1 MSGATFL
8 HKCVDNSC
16 FTCLQP
22 RYKVLINN
30 IYPPNPEEGLIKNN
44 MDKLTF
50 YALSSPEKLDRIG
63 DYLYETA
70 SRDISR
76 KRTQYVI
83 MSLEAMN
90 QILLSCHA
98 HALNLFIESFLKLIQ
113 KLLECHEHVL
123 QILATQ
129 SFVKYANIE
138 EDTPSYH
145 RRYDFFI
152 SKFSSMCHD
161 SDLELRMAGISGIQG
176 IIRKT
181 VSDDL
186 ADNIWKSH
194 HLDKVIP
201 SLLYNM
207 HNEMTSEGSQ
217 MAETCLRELI
227 GRAAFGHV
235 KGVVGPVLNHLDL
248 HRLWPPSDM
257 AYQIF
262 RILVFSVQ
270 SQYSY
275 LIIES
280 LLVHLNKHVSSNFDI
295 KTKIADVLAKIIKI
309 ISTNVIGS
317 TVLEITNS
325 LLDHLKLS
333 VSEDKQ
339 QELYEKALLTSIG
352 ELSSNL
358 PDYQKSEIMMFIV
371 SKVNVQSN
379 CSVQRTYLR
388 ALYVVSMKFTNVSM
402 DRTFPRSFLDPVF
415 NMIQSEHAELRILVQ
430 NVLHNLLDRHGNS
443 EKFNEMVLV
452 TEQTDV
458 ISEYPSSADT
468 LFLRKYG
475 VQLFR
480 SIFTSLEYTNNT
492 PENYKVTYKT
502 LALISCELVSS
513 ENVSD
518 LITFVMNIQEL
529 ASGESKLPQSHKN
542 QLHVL
547 VICLFSLVVNL
558 LPFTEFK
565 QYIDKIISNRKQAKA
580 WDLLPDTIHDDGTAI
595 DGSLDEPNDKPGEL
609 YLNDNILSE
618 YFKCTKME
626 HGAMPGS
633 FTCLEFQHRFT
644 SEETDDSSDVDSEH
658 NEHSDI
664 EHDISFEATK
674 RLLLEPSKEKR
685 KQLESVRQQEIA
697 KKFRISPFTVIMDEH
712 TLSGSEPDSLPWILN
727 QVFEKQESL
736 QPSSGKAQGPP
747 IYETLFPELFA
758 Y

>member
-1 MSGATFL
+1 MSQNTFL

-76 KRTQYVI
+76 KRTQYVL

-161 SDLELRMAGISGIQG
+161 SDVELRMAGISGIQG
-176 IIRKT
+176 IIR
-181 VSDDL
+181 
-186 ADNIWKSH
+186 
-194 HLDKVIP
+194 
-201 SLLYNM
+201 
-207 HNEMTSEGSQ
+207 
-217 MAETCLRELI
+217 
-227 GRAAFGHV
+227 RAAFGHV
-235 KGVVGPVLNHLDL
+235 KGVVGPVLNHLDM
-248 HRLWPPSDM
+248 HRLWPPKDF
-257 AYQIF
+257 AYQVF

-280 LLVHLNKHVSSNFDI
+280 LLVHLNKHASSSYEV

-309 ISTNVIGS
+309 IATNVIGS

-333 VSEDKQ
+333 VCEDKE

-352 ELSSNL
+352 ELASNL

-379 CSVQRTYLR
+379 ASVQKTYLR
-388 ALYVVSMKFTNVSM
+388 ALYVVSMKFTNVNM

-415 NMIQSEHAELRILVQ
+415 NMMLSEHAELRILVQ
-430 NVLHNLLDRHGNS
+430 TVFHNLLDRHGNG

-452 TEQTDV
+452 TEQMDV
-458 ISEYPSSADT
+458 ISEYPSKADT

-480 SIFTSLEYTNNT
+480 SIFTSLEYSNNT

-502 LALISCELVSS
+502 LALICCELVSS

-518 LITFVMNIQEL
+518 FVTFTMNIQEM
-529 ASGESKLPQSHKN
+529 ASVESKLSPAQRN
-542 QLHVL
+542 QLHVM
-547 VICLFSLVVNL
+547 VVCLFSLVVHL
-558 LPFTEFK
+558 LPFNELK
-565 QYIDKIISNRKQAKA
+565 QYVEKIVMNRKRAKA
-580 WDLLPDTIHDDGTAI
+580 WDLLPEAAQEGDVTEEA
-595 DGSLDEPNDKPGEL
+595 PPGENTEL
-609 YLNDNILSE
+609 YLNDKVMSE
-618 YFKCTKME
+618 YFKCNKME

-658 NEHSDI
+658 NDRADI
-664 EHDISFEATK
+664 EHDLSFETTK

-685 KQLESVRQQEIA
+685 KQLESLRQQEIA
-697 KKFRISPFTVIMDEH
+697 KKFRVSPFTVIMDEH
-712 TLSGSEPDSLPWILN
+712 TSSGLEPDSLTWILN
-727 QVFEKQESL
+727 QVFEKQETMHPP
-736 QPSSGKAQGPP
+736 PSATKQNPP

>member
-1 MSGATFL
+1 MSQNTFL

-76 KRTQYVI
+76 KRTQYVL

-161 SDLELRMAGISGIQG
+161 SDVELRMAGISGIQG

-207 HNEMTSEGSQ
+207 HHEMTSDGSQ

-235 KGVVGPVLNHLDL
+235 KGVVGPVLNHLDM
-248 HRLWPPSDM
+248 HRLWPPKDF
-257 AYQIF
+257 AYQVF

-280 LLVHLNKHVSSNFDI
+280 LLVHLNKHASSSYEV

-309 ISTNVIGS
+309 IATNVIGS

-333 VSEDKQ
+333 VCEDKE

-352 ELSSNL
+352 ELASNL

-379 CSVQRTYLR
+379 ASVQKTYLR
-388 ALYVVSMKFTNVSM
+388 ALYVVSMKFTNVNM

-415 NMIQSEHAELRILVQ
+415 NMMLSEHAELRILVQ
-430 NVLHNLLDRHGNS
+430 TVFHNLLDRHGNG

-452 TEQTDV
+452 TEQMDV
-458 ISEYPSSADT
+458 ISEYPSKADT

-480 SIFTSLEYTNNT
+480 SIFTSLEYSNNT

-502 LALISCELVSS
+502 LALICCELVSS

-518 LITFVMNIQEL
+518 FVTFTMNIQEM
-529 ASGESKLPQSHKN
+529 ASVESKLSPAQRN
-542 QLHVL
+542 QLHVM
-547 VICLFSLVVNL
+547 VVCLFSLVVHL
-558 LPFTEFK
+558 LPFNELK
-565 QYIDKIISNRKQAKA
+565 QYVEKIVMNRKRAKA
-580 WDLLPDTIHDDGTAI
+580 WDLLPEAAQEGDVTEEA
-595 DGSLDEPNDKPGEL
+595 PPGENTEL
-609 YLNDNILSE
+609 YLNDKVMSE
-618 YFKCTKME
+618 YFKCNKME

-658 NEHSDI
+658 NDRADI
-664 EHDISFEATK
+664 EHDLSFETTK

-685 KQLESVRQQEIA
+685 KQLESLRQQEIA
-697 KKFRISPFTVIMDEH
+697 KKFRVSPFTVIMDEH
-712 TLSGSEPDSLPWILN
+712 TSSGLEPDSLTWILN
-727 QVFEKQESL
+727 QVFEKLETMHPP
-736 QPSSGKAQGPP
+736 PSATKQNPP

>member
-1 MSGATFL
+1 MSQNSFL

-161 SDLELRMAGISGIQG
+161 SDVELRMAGISGIQG

-207 HNEMTSEGSQ
+207 HHEMTSEGSQ
-217 MAETCLRELI
+217 MAETCLRELV

-235 KGVVGPVLNHLDL
+235 KGVVGPVLNHLDM
-248 HRLWPPSDM
+248 HRLWPPNEF
-257 AYQIF
+257 AYQCF

-280 LLVHLNKHVSSNFDI
+280 LLHHLNKHASSAFDI
-295 KTKIADVLAKIIKI
+295 KTKIADVLARIIKI
-309 ISTNVIGS
+309 IATNVIGS

-333 VSEDKQ
+333 VCDDRD

-352 ELSSNL
+352 ELASNL

-371 SKVNVQSN
+371 SKVNAQSN
-379 CSVQRTYLR
+379 CSVQKTYLR
-388 ALYVVSMKFTNVSM
+388 ALYVVSLKFTNISM
-402 DRTFPRSFLDPVF
+402 DRTFPRSFLDPVL
-415 NMIQSEHAELRILVQ
+415 NMIQSDHAELRILVQ
-430 NVLHNLLDRHGNS
+430 QVFHNLLDRHGNA
-443 EKFNEMVLV
+443 EKFNEMVLA

-458 ISEYPSSADT
+458 ISEYPNSGDT

-475 VQLFR
+475 VTLFR
-480 SIFTSLEYTNNT
+480 SIFASLESPSNT
-492 PENYKVTYKT
+492 SDNIKATYKT
-502 LALISCELVSS
+502 LALICCELVSP
-513 ENVSD
+513 ENVAD
-518 LITFVMNIQEL
+518 YIAFVMNIQEL
-529 ASGESKLPQSHKN
+529 ASAESNLTLGLRN
-542 QLHVL
+542 QLHVM
-547 VICLFSLVVNL
+547 VISLFSLVVNL
-558 LPFTEFK
+558 LPLTEVK
-565 QYIDKIISNRKQAKA
+565 QYVDKVIQNRKSAKV
-580 WDLLPDTIHDDGTAI
+580 WNLLPE
-595 DGSLDEPNDKPGEL
+595 SVQDEGNVSENSDSEDSVEL
-609 YLNDNILSE
+609 YLNDKILSE
-618 YFKCTKME
+618 YFKSNKIE
-626 HGAMPGS
+626 HGAMTGS

-644 SEETDDSSDVDSEH
+644 SEETDDTNSDVDSEQ
-658 NEHSDI
+658 NDVNM
-664 EHDISFEATK
+664 EHDLSFETTK

-685 KQLESVRQQEIA
+685 KQLESLKQQELA
-697 KKFRISPFTVIMDEH
+697 RKFRVSPFAVIMDEH
-712 TLSGSEPDSLPWILN
+712 TSSGQEPESLTWILN
-727 QVFEKQESL
+727 QVFEKQDALIASHKTR
-736 QPSSGKAQGPP
+736 QTPPPQP
-747 IYETLFPELFA
+747 IYETLFPQLFV

>member
-1 MSGATFL
+1 M
-8 HKCVDNSC
+8 
-16 FTCLQP
+16 
-22 RYKVLINN
+22 
-30 IYPPNPEEGLIKNN
+30 
-44 MDKLTF
+44 
-50 YALSSPEKLDRIG
+50 LS
-63 DYLYETA
+63 
-70 SRDISR
+70 
-76 KRTQYVI
+76 
-83 MSLEAMN
+83 
-90 QILLSCHA
+90 
-98 HALNLFIESFLKLIQ
+98 
-113 KLLECHEHVL
+113 
-123 QILATQ
+123 
-129 SFVKYANIE
+129 
-138 EDTPSYH
+138 
-145 RRYDFFI
+145 
-152 SKFSSMCHD
+152 
-161 SDLELRMAGISGIQG
+161 G

-207 HNEMTSEGSQ
+207 HHEMTSEGSQ
-217 MAETCLRELI
+217 MAETCLRELV

-248 HRLWPPSDM
+248 HRLWPPSDF
-257 AYQIF
+257 AYQCF

-280 LLVHLNKHVSSNFDI
+280 LLLHLNKHASSAFDI

-309 ISTNVIGS
+309 IATNVIGS

-333 VSEDKQ
+333 VCDNKQ
-339 QELYEKALLTSIG
+339 QDLYEKALRTSIG
-352 ELSSNL
+352 ELAFNL

-371 SKVNVQSN
+371 SKVNIQNNCNVQK
-379 CSVQRTYLR
+379 TYLR
-388 ALYVVSMKFTNVSM
+388 ALYVVSMKFTNMSM
-402 DRTFPRSFLDPVF
+402 DRTFPRSFLEPVL
-415 NMIQSEHAELRILVQ
+415 NMVQSEHAELRILVQ
-430 NVLHNLLDRHGNS
+430 QVFHNLLDRHGNG

-458 ISEYPSSADT
+458 ISEYPSSGDT

-480 SIFTSLEYTNNT
+480 SIFTSLEFSSNT
-492 PENYKVTYKT
+492 ADNIKVTYKT
-502 LALISCELVSS
+502 LALICCELVST
-513 ENVSD
+513 ENVADFISF
-518 LITFVMNIQEL
+518 LINIQEL
-529 ASGESKLPQSHKN
+529 ASAESKLSLALRN

-547 VICLFSLVVNL
+547 VICVFSLVVNL
-558 LPFTEFK
+558 LPFTEVK
-565 QYIDKIISNRKQAKA
+565 QYIDKIVENRKQAKA
-580 WDLLPDTIHDDGTAI
+580 WDLLPEGVR
-595 DGSLDEPNDKPGEL
+595 DEGNAPSEESSEVGEL
-609 YLNDNILSE
+609 YLNDKVLGE
-618 YFKCTKME
+618 YFKCNKIE

-658 NEHSDI
+658 NEHNM
-664 EHDISFEATK
+664 EHDLSFETTK

-685 KQLESVRQQEIA
+685 KQLDSLRQQELA
-697 KKFRISPFTVIMDEH
+697 RKFRVSPFTVIMDEH
-712 TLSGSEPDSLPWILN
+712 TSSGLEPDSLTWILN
-727 QVFEKQESL
+727 QVFERQEAIPASNASKT
-736 QPSSGKAQGPP
+736 QDPP